1 MIAAR
6 QIACGRSAAKKW
18 VNPYITDGLIAMWD
32 GEWNAG
38 GGKHNPN
45 ATMWKDLTGKGSDW
59 ELNPNEGKFSIGI
72 DYVELLKNIS
82 WTGTGYI
89 ATPSWSNDTDIK
101 TLEGV
106 LDTGLVE
113 TNNND
118 YSWAVIVA
126 FDLHKKPGVYTNA
139 LVVDIAS
146 GIITHS
152 LGIYLQNPFLP
163 TERGQNSISC
173 NSADMKYYMNGVE
186 VINIS
191 KNDRRITSYSSSNC
205 SLGIYSGPLAQHTKI
220 KNLRIYSRALTADEI
235 AHNYEIDKA
244 RFGL

>member
-6 QIACGRSAAKKW
+6 QIAFGRGAKKGLFAKDY
-18 VNPYITDGLIAMWD
+18 VQDGLVAMWD
-32 GEWNAG
+32 GIENAG
-38 GGKHNPN
+38 WGTHDPN

-59 ELNPNEGKFSIGI
+59 KLNPNEGKFSIGI

-106 LDTGLVE
+106 LDTGFVE
-113 TNNND
+113 TDNN
-118 YSWAVIVA
+118 SPWAVIVS
-126 FDLHKKPGVYTNA
+126 FDLIQQAIYKNV
-139 LVVDIAS
+139 LVVEIAS
-146 GIITHS
+146 GIIAHS
-152 LGIYLQNPFLP
+152 LGIRHKNPFLP

-191 KNDRRITSYSSSNC
+191 TNDRNYYNYSESTC
-205 SLGIYSGPLAQHTKI
+205 PLGVYAGPLARHTKI
-220 KNLRIYSRALTADEI
+220 KNLRIYNRALTADEI
-235 AHNYEIDKA
+235 AHNYNIDKA

>member
-6 QIACGRSAAKKW
+6 QIAFGKAAKGLSAKDY
-18 VNPYITDGLIAMWD
+18 VQDGLIAMWD
-32 GEWNAG
+32 GIENAG
-38 GGKHNPN
+38 WGVHDAN

-59 ELNPNEGKFSIGI
+59 KLNPNEGKFSIGI
-72 DYVELLKNIS
+72 DYVELINKIS
-82 WTGTGYI
+82 WTDTGYI
-89 ATPSWSNDTDIK
+89 ATPSWSNDTDIR

-113 TNNND
+113 TDDNFP
-118 YSWAVIVA
+118 WAVIVS
-126 FDLHKKPGVYTNA
+126 FDLAKKVGLYTNA
-139 LVVDIAS
+139 LIVDIAS

-152 LGIYLQNPFLP
+152 IGLYLENPFLP

-173 NSADMKYYMNGVE
+173 NSDDMKYYMNGVE
-186 VINIS
+186 IINIS
-191 KNDRRITSYSSSNC
+191 KHNRLSNNYSTSNC
-205 SLGIYSGPLAQHTKI
+205 PLGIYSGHLAQHTKI

-235 AHNYEIDKA
+235 AHNYNIDKA

>member
-6 QIACGRSAAKKW
+6 QIAFGKAAKW

-38 GGKHNPN
+38 GGKHDPN

-59 ELNPNEGKFSIGI
+59 KLNPNEGKFSIGI

-82 WTGTGYI
+82 WSGTGYI

-106 LDTGLVE
+106 LDTSLVE
-113 TNNND
+113 TDDNEQ
-118 YSWAVIVA
+118 WALIVS
-126 FDLHKKPGVYTNA
+126 FDLSKKTSFYKNVLCVN
-139 LVVDIAS
+139 VAS
-146 GIITHS
+146 GIIEHS
-152 LGIYLQNPFLP
+152 IGRSNENPFLP

-191 KNDRRITSYSSSNC
+191 TNNIKFYNYSTSTCPLGVYAG
-205 SLGIYSGPLAQHTKI
+205 SLARHTKI
-220 KNLRIYSRALTADEI
+220 KNLRIYNRALTADEI

>member
-6 QIACGRSAAKKW
+6 QIAFGRSAAKGLSAKDY
-18 VNPYITDGLIAMWD
+18 VQDGLIAMWD
-32 GEWNAG
+32 GIENAG
-38 GGKHNPN
+38 WGVHDPN
-45 ATMWKDLTGKGSDW
+45 AAMWKDLTGKGSDW
-59 ELNPNEGKFSIGI
+59 KLNPNEGKFSIGI
-72 DYVELLKNIS
+72 DYVELLKKIS

-113 TNNND
+113 KDDNKP
-118 YSWAVIVA
+118 WAIIVS
-126 FDLHKKPGVYTNA
+126 FDLSKPAGLYTNA
-139 LVVDIAS
+139 LVVDIES

-152 LGIYLQNPFLP
+152 RGLRPNPFLP

-173 NSADMKYYMNGVE
+173 NSDDMKYYMNGVE
-186 VINIS
+186 IINIS
-191 KNDRRITSYSSSNC
+191 EQSRRFNNYSQSNC
-205 SLGIYSGPLAQHTKI
+205 PLGIYDGLLARHTKI
-220 KNLRIYSRALTADEI
+220 KNLRIYNRALTADEI

>member
-6 QIACGRSAAKKW
+6 QIAFGRGAKKGLSAKDY
-18 VNPYITDGLIAMWD
+18 VQDGLMAMWD
-32 GEWNAG
+32 GIENAG
-38 GGKHNPN
+38 WGTHDPN

-59 ELNPNEGKFSIGI
+59 KLNPNEGKFSIGI
-72 DYVELLKNIS
+72 DYVELLKTIS
-82 WTGTGYI
+82 WAGTGYI

-113 TNNND
+113 TDSNLP
-118 YSWAVIVA
+118 WAVILA
-126 FDLHKKPGVYTNA
+126 FDLSKPAGVFTNA

-152 LGIYLQNPFLP
+152 LGLYLENPFLP

-173 NSADMKYYMNGVE
+173 NSYDMKYYMNGVE
-186 VINIS
+186 IINIS
-191 KNDRRITSYSSSNC
+191 KQDRRASNYSTSNC
-205 SLGIYSGPLAQHTKI
+205 PLGIYSGPLARHTKI
-220 KNLRIYSRALTADEI
+220 KNLRIYSRALTVDEI
-235 AHNYEIDKA
+235 THNYNIDKA

>member
-6 QIACGRSAAKKW
+6 QIAFGKAAGKSLSAKDY
-18 VNPYITDGLIAMWD
+18 VQDGLIAMWD
-32 GEWNAG
+32 GIENAG
-38 GGKHNPN
+38 WGVHDAN

-59 ELNPNEGKFSIGI
+59 KLNPNEGKFSIGI
-72 DYVELLKNIS
+72 DYVELLKYIS

-113 TNNND
+113 TDNNS
-118 YSWAVIVA
+118 SWAVIVS
-126 FDLHKKPGVYTNA
+126 FDLFKKQGPYKSV
-139 LVVDIAS
+139 LIVDIAS

-152 LGIYLQNPFLP
+152 LGLRYKNPFLP

-173 NSADMKYYMNGVE
+173 NSDDMKYYMNGVE
-186 VINIS
+186 IINIS
-191 KNDRRITSYSSSNC
+191 KNDNNAYNYSKSNC
-205 SLGIYSGPLAQHTKI
+205 PLGIYNGHLARHTKI

-235 AHNYEIDKA
+235 AHNYNIDKA

>member
-6 QIACGRSAAKKW
+6 QIAFGRSAAKW
-18 VNPYITDGLIAMWD
+18 INPYITDGLIAMWD

-38 GGKHNPN
+38 GGKHDPN

-59 ELNPNEGKFSIGI
+59 KLNPNEGKFSIGI
-72 DYVELLKNIS
+72 DYVELLKTIS
-82 WTGTGYI
+82 WNGTGYI

-113 TNNND
+113 TDNN
-118 YSWAVIVA
+118 YKWAVIVS
-126 FDLHKKPGVYTNA
+126 FDLTKETTGPYTNA
-139 LVVDIAS
+139 LAVDIAS
-146 GIITHS
+146 GIITHCIGLYS
-152 LGIYLQNPFLP
+152 EKPFLP

-173 NSADMKYYMNGVE
+173 NNNDMKYYMNGVE
-186 VINIS
+186 IINIS
-191 KNDRRITSYSSSNC
+191 KHKRGPVNYSHSNC
-205 SLGIYSGPLAQHTKI
+205 PLGIYSGPLAKHTKI

-235 AHNYEIDKA
+235 THNYNIDKA